1 MAKIKGGTSKILRAA
16 FKEFRFM
23 PSLWTRN
30 YFVTTAGNVSS
41 ETIKSYVENQRK
53 R

>member
-23 PSLWTRN
+23 PSLWK
-30 YFVTTAGNVSS
+30 
-41 ETIKSYVENQRK
+41 IKERGDYDGSNSDS
-53 R
+53 